1 MAAGRK
7 LTARGRLLTVGGLF
21 VVLFAFG
28 GPAAL
33 AAQTV
38 SQQFSFTTTSANGT
52 RLLTSTPP
60 TIAATDLGSSGGVVA
75 SSVDA
80 SSTVVEA
87 FATGANWT
95 VTAQICGPT
104 GASTITATQAALA
117 SADCSGFGNQIS
129 GYDTTSGAYL
139 TNIAGSRVTAT
150 QTLANAGSSISPL
163 LHGTATTTS
172 SSAMSAPVTVL
183 DSGSTEVAS
192 SSYNGTYQATS
203 ALNITNVD
211 KNATWYGFWVTTLQP

>member
-1 MAAGRK
+1 MAVGRRLSSK
-7 LTARGRLLTVGGLF
+7 GRLMTVGGLF
-21 VVLFAFG
+21 VVMFAFG

-33 AAQTV
+33 ASQTV
-38 SQQFSFTTTSANGT
+38 SQQFSFTTTSQNGT

-60 TIAATDLGSSGGVVA
+60 TIAPTDLGTSGGVVA
-75 SSVDA
+75 SSVSA

-95 VTAQICGPT
+95 VTAQVCGPAS
-104 GASTITATQAALA
+104 ASTITSTQAAAA

-129 GYDTTSGAYL
+129 GYDSTSGAYL
-139 TNIAGSRVTAT
+139 TNIAGSRVTST
-150 QTLANAGSSISPL
+150 QTLANAGSSVSPL

-172 SSAMSAPVTVL
+172 SSSMAAPVTVL
-183 DSGSTEVAS
+183 DSGSTEIAT